1 MNTRFEPRSALRVI
15 DSHYAEPAPGLR
27 VLRPFPGPDLDYASP
42 FLMLDHFGPERI
54 RPGDEGG
61 LNPHPHR
68 GFETVTFLFQ
78 GAMEHHDSSGGHGHL
93 CAGGVQWMTAGS
105 GIVHAEYREKEFA
118 RTGGVLEGVQLWVNL
133 PRKFKMEAPHY
144 QDLPAEKFAV
154 AKFPGGQARVV
165 AGELLGVR
173 GPARPHVADGDPSSS
188 QGVRATRASPVTS
201 PQAGP
206 LLHGPAR
213 PHVAEEGKS
222 SMEGVRATRASP
234 VTSPQAGP
242 LLHGPARTYT
252 PIIVAHMKLEAG
264 ASVELPIPASFNAY
278 VYAVRGS
285 GRSSTVDFA
294 TNQLVEYRGDG
305 GSVQVSA
312 SEALDFLLL
321 AGEPIDEPVVSWGPF
336 VMNTREEILQAR
348 DDYLAGRMGVLEE
361 RS

>member
-1 MNTRFEPRSALRVI
+1 MMTAAVEMNTRIGPRSALRVI

-78 GAMEHHDSSGGHGHL
+78 GAMEHHDSSGGRGHL
-93 CAGGVQWMTAGS
+93 RAGGVQWMTAGS

-133 PRKFKMEAPHY
+133 PRKFKMETPHY

-154 AKFPGGQARVV
+154 AKFSGGEARVV
-165 AGELLGVR
+165 AGDLLGVR
-173 GPARPHVADGDPSSS
+173 GPAVS
-188 QGVRATRASPVTS
+188 
-201 PQAGP
+201 
-206 LLHGPAR
+206 
-213 PHVAEEGKS
+213 
-222 SMEGVRATRASP
+222 
-234 VTSPQAGP
+234 
-242 LLHGPARTYT
+242 YT
-252 PIIVAHMKLEAG
+252 PIIAAHVKLEAG
-264 ASVELPIPASFNAY
+264 ASVELPVPASFNAY

-285 GRSSTVDFA
+285 GRTSTVGFA
-294 TNQLVEYRGDG
+294 KNQLVEYRGDG

-336 VMNTREEILQAR
+336 VMNTREEIVQAR

>member
-1 MNTRFEPRSALRVI
+1 MMTTAVKMNTRIEPRSALRVI

-93 CAGGVQWMTAGS
+93 RAGGVQWMTAGS

-118 RTGGVLEGVQLWVNL
+118 HTGGVLEGVQLWVNL

-144 QDLPAEKFAV
+144 QDIPAEKFAI
-154 AKFPGGQARVV
+154 AKFPGGEARVV

-173 GPARPHVADGDPSSS
+173 GPAVS
-188 QGVRATRASPVTS
+188 
-201 PQAGP
+201 
-206 LLHGPAR
+206 
-213 PHVAEEGKS
+213 
-222 SMEGVRATRASP
+222 
-234 VTSPQAGP
+234 
-242 LLHGPARTYT
+242 YT
-252 PIIVAHMKLEAG
+252 PIIAAHVKLEAG
-264 ASVELPIPASFNAY
+264 ASVELPLPASFNAY

-285 GRSSTVDFA
+285 GRTSTVAFA
-294 TNQLVEYRGDG
+294 KNQLVEYRGDG
-305 GSVQVSA
+305 GSVQVTA
-312 SEALDFLLL
+312 AETLDFLLL

-336 VMNTREEILQAR
+336 VMNTREEILKAR

-361 RS
+361 RT

>member
-1 MNTRFEPRSALRVI
+1 MATAVKMDARSQPRSALRVI
-15 DSHYAEPAPGLR
+15 DSHDAEPAPGLR

-93 CAGGVQWMTAGS
+93 RAGGVQWMTAGS

-154 AKFPGGQARVV
+154 AKFPGGEARVV
-165 AGELLGVR
+165 AGELLGAR
-173 GPARPHVADGDPSSS
+173 GPA
-188 QGVRATRASPVTS
+188 
-201 PQAGP
+201 
-206 LLHGPAR
+206 
-213 PHVAEEGKS
+213 E
-222 SMEGVRATRASP
+222 
-234 VTSPQAGP
+234 
-242 LLHGPARTYT
+242 TYT
-252 PIIVAHMKLEAG
+252 PIIAAHVKLDAG
-264 ASVELPIPASFNAY
+264 ASVELPVPAAFNAY
-278 VYAVRGS
+278 VYAVLGS
-285 GRSSTVDFA
+285 GRTSTVAFA
-294 TNQLVEYRGDG
+294 KNQLVEYRGDG
-305 GSVQVSA
+305 GSVQVTA
-312 SEALDFLLL
+312 SEAFDFLLL

-336 VMNTREEILQAR
+336 VMNTREEIVQAR
-348 DDYLAGRMGVLEE
+348 DDYLAGRMGRLEE

>member
-1 MNTRFEPRSALRVI
+1 MATAVRMDARSQPRSALRVI

-93 CAGGVQWMTAGS
+93 RAGGVQWMTAGS

-154 AKFPGGQARVV
+154 AKFPGGEARVV
-165 AGELLGVR
+165 AGDVLGAR
-173 GPARPHVADGDPSSS
+173 GPAV
-188 QGVRATRASPVTS
+188 
-201 PQAGP
+201 
-206 LLHGPAR
+206 
-213 PHVAEEGKS
+213 
-222 SMEGVRATRASP
+222 
-234 VTSPQAGP
+234 
-242 LLHGPARTYT
+242 TYT
-252 PIIVAHMKLEAG
+252 PIIAAHVKLDAG
-264 ASVELPIPASFNAY
+264 ASVELPVPAAFNAY

-285 GRSSTVDFA
+285 GRTSTVGF
-294 TNQLVEYRGDG
+294 TKNRLVEYRGDG
-305 GSVQVSA
+305 GSVQVTA
-312 SEALDFLLL
+312 SEDLDFLLL

-336 VMNTREEILQAR
+336 VMNTREEIIQAR
-348 DDYLAGRMGVLEE
+348 DDYLAGRMGRLEE

>member
-1 MNTRFEPRSALRVI
+1 MMTTAVKMDTRFEPRSALRVI

-93 CAGGVQWMTAGS
+93 RSGGVQWMTAGS

-133 PRKFKMEAPHY
+133 PRKFKMEARHY

-154 AKFPGGQARVV
+154 ANFPGGEARVV

-173 GPARPHVADGDPSSS
+173 GPAV
-188 QGVRATRASPVTS
+188 
-201 PQAGP
+201 
-206 LLHGPAR
+206 
-213 PHVAEEGKS
+213 
-222 SMEGVRATRASP
+222 
-234 VTSPQAGP
+234 
-242 LLHGPARTYT
+242 TYT
-252 PIIVAHMKLEAG
+252 PIVASHVRLEAG

-285 GRSSTVDFA
+285 GRSSTVGFA
-294 TNQLVEYRGDG
+294 TNKLVEYRGDG

-312 SEALDFLLL
+312 SEPLDFLLL

-348 DDYLAGRMGVLEE
+348 DDYLAGRMGVLDE

>member
-1 MNTRFEPRSALRVI
+1 MTTATRSKPRSALRVL

-42 FLMLDHFGPERI
+42 FLMLDHFGPEQI

-93 CAGGVQWMTAGS
+93 RAGGVQWMTAGS

-154 AKFPGGQARVV
+154 AKFPGGEARVV
-165 AGELLGVR
+165 AGELLGAR
-173 GPARPHVADGDPSSS
+173 GPAVS
-188 QGVRATRASPVTS
+188 
-201 PQAGP
+201 
-206 LLHGPAR
+206 
-213 PHVAEEGKS
+213 
-222 SMEGVRATRASP
+222 
-234 VTSPQAGP
+234 
-242 LLHGPARTYT
+242 YT
-252 PIIVAHMKLEAG
+252 PIVAAHVKIEAG
-264 ASVELPIPASFNAY
+264 ASVELTIPASFNAY

-285 GRSSTVDFA
+285 GRTSTVVFA
-294 TNQLVEYRGDG
+294 KNQLVEYRGDG
-305 GSVQVSA
+305 GSVQVTA

-336 VMNTREEILQAR
+336 VMNTRAEILQAR

>member
-1 MNTRFEPRSALRVI
+1 MSTALKMDTRLEPRSVLRVI

-93 CAGGVQWMTAGS
+93 RAGGVQWMTAGS

-133 PRKFKMEAPHY
+133 PRKLKMETPHY

-154 AKFPGGQARVV
+154 AKFPGGEARVV
-165 AGELLGVR
+165 AGDLLGVR
-173 GPARPHVADGDPSSS
+173 GPAVS
-188 QGVRATRASPVTS
+188 
-201 PQAGP
+201 
-206 LLHGPAR
+206 
-213 PHVAEEGKS
+213 
-222 SMEGVRATRASP
+222 
-234 VTSPQAGP
+234 
-242 LLHGPARTYT
+242 YT
-252 PIIVAHMKLEAG
+252 PIIAAHVKLEAG

-285 GRSSTVDFA
+285 GRSSAVGFT
-294 TNQLVEYRGDG
+294 TNKLVEYRGDG

-348 DDYLAGRMGVLEE
+348 DDYLAGRMGVLED

>member
-1 MNTRFEPRSALRVI
+1 MTTAVKTDTRLKPRSALRVI

-54 RPGDEGG
+54 RPGDKGG

-93 CAGGVQWMTAGS
+93 RAGGVQWMTAGS

-154 AKFPGGQARVV
+154 AKFPGGEARVV

-173 GPARPHVADGDPSSS
+173 GPARPHVPEGDPSSS
-188 QGVRATRASPVTS
+188 QGVRAARASPVPS

-206 LLHGPAR
+206 LLR
-213 PHVAEEGKS
+213 
-222 SMEGVRATRASP
+222 
-234 VTSPQAGP
+234 
-242 LLHGPARTYT
+242 GPARTYT
-252 PIIVAHMKLEAG
+252 PIIVAHVKLEAG
-264 ASVELPIPASFNAY
+264 ASVELPIPASFNAFL
-278 VYAVRGS
+278 YAVRGS
-285 GRSSTVDFA
+285 GRSSTVGFA

-305 GSVQVSA
+305 ASVQVTA
-312 SEALDFLLL
+312 SGALDFLLL

-336 VMNTREEILQAR
+336 VMNTREEIIRAR
-348 DDYLAGRMGVLEE
+348 DDYLVGRMGVLEE
-361 RS
+361 RA

>member
-1 MNTRFEPRSALRVI
+1 MTTAVKIETRLKPRSALRVI
-15 DSHYAEPAPGLR
+15 DSHHAEPAPGLR

-93 CAGGVQWMTAGS
+93 RAGGVQWMTAGS

-154 AKFPGGQARVV
+154 AKFPGGEARVV
-165 AGELLGVR
+165 AGELLGAR
-173 GPARPHVADGDPSSS
+173 GPAVS
-188 QGVRATRASPVTS
+188 
-201 PQAGP
+201 
-206 LLHGPAR
+206 
-213 PHVAEEGKS
+213 
-222 SMEGVRATRASP
+222 
-234 VTSPQAGP
+234 
-242 LLHGPARTYT
+242 YT
-252 PIIVAHMKLEAG
+252 PIIAAHVKLEAG
-264 ASVELPIPASFNAY
+264 TSVEVQVPASFNAY
-278 VYAVRGS
+278 VYAVRGG
-285 GRSSTVDFA
+285 GRSSTVSFA
-294 TNQLVEYRGDG
+294 KNQLVEYRRDG
-305 GSVQVSA
+305 GSVHVTA
-312 SEALDFLLL
+312 SDALDFLLL

-336 VMNTREEILQAR
+336 VMNTREEIVQAR
-348 DDYLAGRMGVLEE
+348 DDYLAGRMGTLEE
-361 RS
+361 RT

>member
-1 MNTRFEPRSALRVI
+1 MATAVKMDARSQPRSALRVI

-93 CAGGVQWMTAGS
+93 RAGGVQWMTAGS

-154 AKFPGGQARVV
+154 AKFPGGEARVV
-165 AGELLGVR
+165 AGDLLGAR
-173 GPARPHVADGDPSSS
+173 GPAV
-188 QGVRATRASPVTS
+188 
-201 PQAGP
+201 
-206 LLHGPAR
+206 
-213 PHVAEEGKS
+213 
-222 SMEGVRATRASP
+222 
-234 VTSPQAGP
+234 
-242 LLHGPARTYT
+242 TYT
-252 PIIVAHMKLEAG
+252 PIIAAHVKLDAG
-264 ASVELPIPASFNAY
+264 ASVELPVPATFNAY

-285 GRSSTVDFA
+285 GRTSTVGFA
-294 TNQLVEYRGDG
+294 KNQLVEYRGDG
-305 GSVQVSA
+305 GSVQVTA
-312 SEALDFLLL
+312 LEDLDFLLL

-336 VMNTREEILQAR
+336 VMNTREEIIQAR
-348 DDYLAGRMGVLEE
+348 DDYLAGRMGRLEE

>member
-1 MNTRFEPRSALRVI
+1 MNTAVKMDTRLEPRSVLRVI

-78 GAMEHHDSSGGHGHL
+78 GAMEHHDSSGGHGL
-93 CAGGVQWMTAGS
+93 LRAGGVQWMTAGS

-118 RTGGVLEGVQLWVNL
+118 RSGGVLEGVQLWVNL

-154 AKFPGGQARVV
+154 AKFAGGEARVV

-173 GPARPHVADGDPSSS
+173 GPARPHVAEESKSSIE
-188 QGVRATRASPVTS
+188 GVRATRAYPVTS

-206 LLHGPAR
+206 LLR
-213 PHVAEEGKS
+213 
-222 SMEGVRATRASP
+222 
-234 VTSPQAGP
+234 
-242 LLHGPARTYT
+242 GPARTYT
-252 PIIVAHMKLEAG
+252 PIIVAHVKLEAG
-264 ASVELPIPASFNAY
+264 VSVELPVPASFNAY

-285 GRSSTVDFA
+285 GRSSTARFA

-305 GSVQVSA
+305 GSVQVTA

-336 VMNTREEILQAR
+336 VMNTREEIIQAR
-348 DDYLAGRMGVLEE
+348 DDYLASRMGTLEE
-361 RS
+361 RA

>member
-1 MNTRFEPRSALRVI
+1 MTAAVKMDTRLKPRSALRVI

-78 GAMEHHDSSGGHGHL
+78 GAMEHHDSSGGHGL
-93 CAGGVQWMTAGS
+93 LRAGGVQWMTAGS
-105 GIVHAEYREKEFA
+105 GIVHAEYREREFVKQ
-118 RTGGVLEGVQLWVNL
+118 GGVLEGVQLWVNL

-154 AKFPGGQARVV
+154 AKFPGGEARVV

-173 GPARPHVADGDPSSS
+173 GPAV
-188 QGVRATRASPVTS
+188 
-201 PQAGP
+201 
-206 LLHGPAR
+206 
-213 PHVAEEGKS
+213 
-222 SMEGVRATRASP
+222 
-234 VTSPQAGP
+234 
-242 LLHGPARTYT
+242 TYT
-252 PIIVAHMKLEAG
+252 PIVAAHVKLEAG
-264 ASVELPIPASFNAY
+264 AGVELPIPASFHTY
-278 VYAVRGS
+278 IYAVRGS
-285 GRSSTVDFA
+285 GRSSTVGFA

-305 GSVQVSA
+305 GSVQVTA

-336 VMNTREEILQAR
+336 VMNTREEIIQAR
-348 DDYLAGRMGVLEE
+348 DDYLDGRMGRLEE
-361 RS
+361 RA

>member
-1 MNTRFEPRSALRVI
+1 MTTALKMDTRSKPRSALRVI
-15 DSHYAEPAPGLR
+15 DSHPAEPAPGLR

-42 FLMLDHFGPERI
+42 FLMLDHFGPEQI

-93 CAGGVQWMTAGS
+93 RAGGVQWMTAGS

-118 RTGGVLEGVQLWVNL
+118 RNGGVLEGVQLWVNL

-154 AKFPGGQARVV
+154 AKFPGGEARVV

-173 GPARPHVADGDPSSS
+173 GPA
-188 QGVRATRASPVTS
+188 AS
-201 PQAGP
+201 
-206 LLHGPAR
+206 
-213 PHVAEEGKS
+213 
-222 SMEGVRATRASP
+222 
-234 VTSPQAGP
+234 
-242 LLHGPARTYT
+242 YT
-252 PIIVAHMKLEAG
+252 PIVAAHVKLAAG
-264 ASVELPIPASFNAY
+264 ASVELPVPASFNAY

-285 GRSSTVDFA
+285 GRTSTVDFA
-294 TNQLVEYRGDG
+294 KNHLVEYRGDG
-305 GSVQVSA
+305 GSVQVTA
-312 SEALDFLLL
+312 VEALDFLLL

-336 VMNTREEILQAR
+336 VMNTREEIIKAR
-348 DDYLAGRMGVLEE
+348 DDYLAGRMGTLEE
-361 RS
+361 RT

>member
-1 MNTRFEPRSALRVI
+1 MTTALKMSTRLEPRSALRVI

-54 RPGDEGG
+54 RAGDEGG

-93 CAGGVQWMTAGS
+93 RAGGVQWMTAGS

-154 AKFPGGQARVV
+154 AKFPGGVARVV

-173 GPARPHVADGDPSSS
+173 GPAV
-188 QGVRATRASPVTS
+188 
-201 PQAGP
+201 
-206 LLHGPAR
+206 
-213 PHVAEEGKS
+213 
-222 SMEGVRATRASP
+222 
-234 VTSPQAGP
+234 
-242 LLHGPARTYT
+242 TYT
-252 PIIVAHMKLEAG
+252 PIVAAHVKLEGG
-264 ASVELPIPASFNAY
+264 ASVELPIPVSFNAY
-278 VYAVRGS
+278 LYAVRGS
-285 GRSSTVDFA
+285 GRSSTSGFA

-305 GSVQVSA
+305 GSVQVTA

-336 VMNTREEILQAR
+336 VMNTSEEILKAR
-348 DDYLAGRMGVLEE
+348 DDYLAGRMGRLEE

>member
-1 MNTRFEPRSALRVI
+1 MDTMVATGTQTQPRTALRVVE
-15 DSHYAEPAPGLR
+15 SHHAQPAPGLD
-27 VLRPFPGPDLDYASP
+27 VLRPFPGPQLDYASP
-42 FLMLDHFGPERI
+42 FLMLDHFGPDRI

-78 GAMEHHDSSGGHGHL
+78 GAMEHHDSSGGHGL
-93 CAGGVQWMTAGS
+93 LRAGGVQWMTAGS

-144 QDLPAEKFAV
+144 QDLPAGKFAV
-154 AKFPGGQARVV
+154 AKFPGGEARVV

-173 GPARPHVADGDPSSS
+173 GPAV
-188 QGVRATRASPVTS
+188 
-201 PQAGP
+201 
-206 LLHGPAR
+206 
-213 PHVAEEGKS
+213 
-222 SMEGVRATRASP
+222 
-234 VTSPQAGP
+234 
-242 LLHGPARTYT
+242 TYT
-252 PIIVAHMKLEAG
+252 PIVAAHVKLEAG
-264 ASVELPIPASFNAY
+264 ASVELPVSGDFNAY

-285 GRSSTVDFA
+285 GSSGGVTFA

-305 GSVQVSA
+305 GSVQVMA
-312 SEALDFLLL
+312 TEALDFLLL

-348 DDYLAGRMGVLEE
+348 NDYLAGRMGVLEE

>member
-1 MNTRFEPRSALRVI
+1 MATVLKMDTRLEPRSALRVI
-15 DSHYAEPAPGLR
+15 DSHHAEPAPGLK

-93 CAGGVQWMTAGS
+93 RAGGVQWMTAGS

-144 QDLPAEKFAV
+144 QDLPAETFAI
-154 AKFPGGQARVV
+154 ARFPGGEARVV
-165 AGELLGVR
+165 AGDLLGAR
-173 GPARPHVADGDPSSS
+173 GPAV
-188 QGVRATRASPVTS
+188 
-201 PQAGP
+201 
-206 LLHGPAR
+206 
-213 PHVAEEGKS
+213 
-222 SMEGVRATRASP
+222 
-234 VTSPQAGP
+234 
-242 LLHGPARTYT
+242 TYT
-252 PIIVAHMKLEAG
+252 PIIAAHVKLEAG
-264 ASVELPIPASFNAY
+264 ASVELPVPAAFNAY

-285 GRSSTVDFA
+285 GRTSTVGF
-294 TNQLVEYRGDG
+294 TKNRLVEYRGDG
-305 GSVQVSA
+305 GSVQVTA
-312 SEALDFLLL
+312 SEDLEFLLL

-336 VMNTREEILQAR
+336 VMNTREEIIQAR
-348 DDYLAGRMGVLEE
+348 DDYLAGRMGRLEE